1 MLDGAVSYYNYNS
14 YSIDI
19 NKLNNDIKSVKDVA
33 LAGILSR
40 MLQIDYNKRIKFQE
54 IELIL
59 SKLDESMFVNYLLIE

>member
-40 MLQIDYNKRIKFQE
+40 MLQIDSNKRIKFR
-54 IELIL
+54 
-59 SKLDESMFVNYLLIE
+59 